1 MNTYKFILIIVNY
14 IKQLDTLR
22 HIIDKASITWTSKMD
37 LNIYMFKFKLKNELI
52 KCNNAVILIWGYG
65 DELISFK
72 KLRNIFYC

>member
-1 MNTYKFILIIVNY
+1 
-14 IKQLDTLR
+14 
-22 HIIDKASITWTSKMD
+22 MD